1 MLMEEHGDPLAGVG
15 LSLAR
20 VRDVLAR
27 QLESLYIF
35 LEADVELLSER
46 RGTMRRRSLRYL
58 R

>member
-1 MLMEEHGDPLAGVG
+1 MEEHGDPLAGVG
-15 LSLAR
+15 FGFAR

-27 QLESLYIF
+27 QFEGLYIF

-46 RGTMRRRSLRYL
+46 RRTMRRRSLRYL